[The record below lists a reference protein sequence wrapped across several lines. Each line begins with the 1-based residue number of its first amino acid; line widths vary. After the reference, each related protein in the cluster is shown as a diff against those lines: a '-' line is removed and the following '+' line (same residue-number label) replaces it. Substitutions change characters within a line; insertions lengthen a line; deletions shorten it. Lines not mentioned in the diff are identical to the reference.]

1 MVIGRKDNMNNSP
14 LNTKNR
20 INFVTNEAPVL
31 EFIKKYPIVKC
42 TMNEFVGT
50 KRQTIDAYINW
61 LNKYGEN
68 GHYLGG
74 KPETVNSESF
84 GSKTFY
90 KFDWNGVKGWGE
102 VFQYL
107 TDNKKGN

>member
-1 MVIGRKDNMNNSP
+1 MSYNNSP

-20 INFVTNEAPVL
+20 INFVTNEKPVL
-31 EFIKKYPIVKC
+31 EFIKNYPVVEL
-42 TMNEFVGT
+42 TMSEFVGT

-61 LNKYGEN
+61 LTTYGSN
-68 GHYLGG
+68 HSNLGG
-74 KPETVNSESF
+74 RPKTVNSPSF

-90 KFDWNGVKGWGE
+90 KFDWNGVKGWPE

-107 TDNKKGN
+107 TDREGN